1 VPLQKFA
8 RETGTILQQKDDLL
22 KKLDSTNVGIDAV
35 QMLSAKL
42 KSLQGDLE
50 RITTN
55 FVRSRVDVD
64 VEVLKKIL
72 NAGGAAVSGAGA
84 GKQLTLCIP
93 MGRRTNGLYCEFVGS
108 LGGTIVV
115 IMSCVC
121 GDLY

>member
-93 MGRRTNGLYCEFVGS
+93 MGRLTNGLYCEFLGS
-108 LGGTIVV
+108 
-115 IMSCVC
+115 
-121 GDLY
+121 